1 MKQKAGDRIV
11 DGIIILFI
19 GIYAVTA
26 ILPFIYV
33 IVASITPMAVLAKTR
48 FIIIPKGFS
57 LDSYRYLF
65 SSRTIV
71 RALEVSVFVTVVGTV
86 WNIVMTVLFAYPLA
100 HKTIKG
106 RRIIL
111 FMVTF
116 TIMFGGGLIPGYMLI
131 RGLHLIN
138 SLGAL
143 IIPGAISTF
152 NFVVF
157 RNYFSGLPPELE
169 ESAMMD
175 GAGYLRIL
183 TMIIIP
189 ISMPIIA
196 TFIIMYG
203 VGHWNSWFSA
213 VLYISDSTKWPIQVT
228 LRMMMDL
235 ASGLGENSSSDS
247 MIQVPPQGVR
257 MATIV
262 VSTLPILMIYPFFQ
276 KHFTKGMLLGS
287 IKG

>member
-1 MKQKAGDRIV
+1 M
-11 DGIIILFI
+11 
-19 GIYAVTA
+19 
-26 ILPFIYV
+26 
-33 IVASITPMAVLAKTR
+33 SVLAKTR
-48 FIIIPKGFS
+48 FILIPRGFT

-65 SSRTIV
+65 SSRTII
-71 RALEVSVFVTVVGTV
+71 RALGVSVFVTVVGTV
-86 WNIVMTVLFAYPLA
+86 WNIVMTILFAYPLA

-106 RRIIL
+106 RRAIL
-111 FMVTF
+111 FLVTF
-116 TIMFGGGLIPGYMLI
+116 TMMFGGGLIPGYMLI
-131 RGLHLIN
+131 RSLHLIN

-157 RNYFSGLPPELE
+157 RNYFSGLPQELE

-183 TMIIIP
+183 AMIIIP

-203 VGHWNSWFSA
+203 VGHWNNWFSA

-235 ASGLGENSSSDS
+235 ASGLGEGSSADN